1 MQQSYFINPK
11 KGIYYTQKAYHDD
24 NIYIDYVYV
33 VDFDEPDI
41 EKQFQHFLKYVRK
54 DGADEKMQQLKS
66 EFKALRELF

>member
-24 NIYIDYVYV
+24 IDYVYV
-33 VDFDEPDI
+33 VDFDEPDV

>member
-11 KGIYYTQKAYHDD
+11 KGIYYTKSAYGDEV
-24 NIYIDYVYV
+24 DYVYM
-33 VDFDEPDI
+33 VDFDEPDVN
-41 EKQFQHFLKYVRK
+41 KQFQHFLKYVRK